1 MIAQAN
7 FRTILVLLLVLA
19 GFALLPLVGD
29 TFYLKLATRILVLA
43 IFAMSLDLLIGY
55 TGLVSFGH
63 AAYFGL
69 AAYGLQLVSPE
80 YAAANLL
87 VALPAAIAIAAAAAA
102 VIGALVVRTRG
113 IYFIM
118 VTLAFAQ
125 MLFFLVRD
133 TAWFGGSD
141 GAFIYVK
148 PVLAVAGIELLNLD
162 DRTAFYYFCLA
173 CLLFSFLLLLTILR
187 SPFGQVIMGIKE
199 NEHRMRALGYDTYWY
214 KLASFIIAGAFAGL
228 AGFLFAAIDGF
239 VSPELLGW
247 HQSGNAI
254 LMILLG
260 GSGTL
265 FGPVFGAVTFVGMEE
280 IFKERTIFGPLA
292 DHWQILMGAFV
303 IAAVLTLRRGI
314 AGSLLAATGDKQT
327 GDKGEGTHG

>member
-1 MIAQAN
+1 MITLPNA
-7 FRTILVLLLVLA
+7 RTIAVLLLVLA
-19 GFALLPLVGD
+19 ALASVPFLGD
-29 TFYLKLATRILVLA
+29 SFYLKLATRVIVLA
-43 IFAMSLDLLIGY
+43 IFAMSLELLIGY

-69 AAYGLQLVSPE
+69 AAYGLQLLSPE
-80 YAAANLL
+80 YDAANLL
-87 VALPAAIAIAAAAAA
+87 VALPASMALAALVALA
-102 VIGALVVRTRG
+102 VGALVVRTRG

-125 MLFFLVRD
+125 MLFYLVRD
-133 TAWFGGSD
+133 SAWFGGSD

-148 PVLAVAGIELLNLD
+148 PVLRIGETVVFSLD
-162 DRTAFYYFCLA
+162 DRTGFYFFCLC
-173 CLLFSFLLLLTILR
+173 CLVFTYVLLVVILR

-199 NEHRMRALGYDTYWY
+199 NEHRMQALGYNTYRY
-214 KLASFIIAGAFAGL
+214 KLASFVIAGTFAGL

-265 FGPVFGAVTFVGMEE
+265 FGSLFGAIAFVGMED
-280 IFKERTIFGPLA
+280 IFKERAIFGPLA
-292 DHWQILMGAFV
+292 DHWQILMGVFV
-303 IAAVLTLRRGI
+303 IAAVLLLRRGI
-314 AGSLLAATGDKQT
+314 AGWLVTWTGRRSPSLQERDDA
-327 GDKGEGTHG
+327 